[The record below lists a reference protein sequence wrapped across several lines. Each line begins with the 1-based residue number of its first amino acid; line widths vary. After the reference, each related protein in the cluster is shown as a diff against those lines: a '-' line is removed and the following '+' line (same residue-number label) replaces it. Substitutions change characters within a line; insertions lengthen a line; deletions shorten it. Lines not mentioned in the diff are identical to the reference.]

1 MTTLFTLTFQ
11 GEVESAGLQG
21 DDARELTRAAFP
33 LSPPRD
39 AAVRDGY
46 RAFKMAPLGSGR
58 TMLSAVA
65 NRGDRDRYQRPV
77 LRAVGCVLEAAD
89 LAGPARDPVAV
100 WEALAG
106 GDVDTGSLEGS
117 AEAFERRVAERSI
130 HAAPAAFER
139 FRAALERTGAFY
151 ARLAA
156 AFEAETV
163 DVYAGSAAAAPEKL
177 RPAFGLL
184 PLARLGKIDMAVG
197 GERADVREPILV
209 LAEEAP
215 ESVQKGRGL
224 LSNLFGRQKEDTPA
238 LAVDLRDEEIC
249 GSRAEGPKA
258 LAAAIADRRPWP
270 VALSELDRYQ
280 LLLEC
285 LDDGHSLFEALPELE
300 ELRRAVRR
308 LEELSRAL
316 TPRR

>member
-130 HAAPAAFER
+130 HATPAAFER

-238 LAVDLRDEEIC
+238 LAVDLRDEEVY
-249 GSRAEGPKA
+249 GSRAEGPQV

-285 LDDGHSLFEALPELE
+285 LDDGRSLFEALPELE